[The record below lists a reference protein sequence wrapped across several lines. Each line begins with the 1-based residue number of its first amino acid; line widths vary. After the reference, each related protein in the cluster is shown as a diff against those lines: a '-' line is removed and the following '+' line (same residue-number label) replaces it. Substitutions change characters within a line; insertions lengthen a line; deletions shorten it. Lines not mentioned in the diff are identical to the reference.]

1 MPGRFWQNA
10 KNYASKPPNKVTV
23 LWFSNAQIESIKA
36 RNKFRHTLL
45 YSTYSGYISSGY
57 RRQLCDGRAAII
69 KLAALSTLWLES
81 QVNVSNAKSLKIGQ
95 RLRFLYGLSYQEV
108 EATISFINPEINLD
122 SRLLLIR
129 MEIANPNL
137 LLKPGMQAV
146 TKLTQSNRKV
156 YLFQ

>member
-1 MPGRFWQNA
+1 
-10 KNYASKPPNKVTV
+10 
-23 LWFSNAQIESIKA
+23 
-36 RNKFRHTLL
+36 
-45 YSTYSGYISSGY
+45 
-57 RRQLCDGRAAII
+57 
-69 KLAALSTLWLES
+69 
-81 QVNVSNAKSLKIGQ
+81 VSNAKSLKIEKATVS
-95 RLRFLYGLSYQEV
+95 FTDYPTKEV

-146 TKLTQSNRKV
+146 TKLTQSNRRV

>member
-1 MPGRFWQNA
+1 MEG
-10 KNYASKPPNKVTV
+10 
-23 LWFSNAQIESIKA
+23 
-36 RNKFRHTLL
+36 
-45 YSTYSGYISSGY
+45 
-57 RRQLCDGRAAII
+57 AAIM
-69 KLAALSTLWLES
+69 LAALSTLWLES
-81 QVNVSNAKSLKIGQ
+81 QVNVSNAKSLKITVSTD
-95 RLRFLYGLSYQEV
+95 YPTKEV